1 MHIFWIL
8 LIFLGGMSVL
18 VFAFLLYA
26 YHTAFYSAPRKVIVD
41 GLVLPDDPMY
51 DSSRQSF
58 ENMKAI
64 IRATAHEEVFVT
76 SFDGLRLVGKYYE
89 RSPGAPLHIVFHGY
103 RSGPV
108 GDSAGGFHITETLGH
123 NLLTV
128 YQRASGL
135 SEGHT
140 ITFGVLESKDV
151 LTWVTYACER
161 FGNVP
166 IFLHGISMGAST
178 VLTAAGLD
186 LPSSVVGIIADCG
199 FTSAKDILCSV
210 VKSMHFPVKVTYAAL
225 RLSAKLFG
233 HFDPEA
239 TSAVEGVKK
248 ARVPV
253 MLAHGESDTF
263 VPFAMV
269 HQLYDACAAEKHL
282 LTVAG
287 AAHGMSYLT
296 ETERYEREAC
306 AFISRY
312 LARFEKD
319 PLTASE
325 QT

>member
-1 MHIFWIL
+1 MHIFWII
-8 LIFLGGMSVL
+8 LISAGALGAL
-18 VFAFLLYA
+18 VFSFLLYA

-41 GLVLPDDPMY
+41 GLILPEDPMY
-51 DSSRQSF
+51 DSSRGHF
-58 ENMKAI
+58 EAMKAT
-64 IRATAHEEVFVT
+64 IRATAHEDVSVT
-76 SFDGLRLVGKYYE
+76 SFDGLHLVGQYYE
-89 RSPGAPLHIVFHGY
+89 RTPGAPLHIVFHGY

-108 GDSAGGFHITETLGH
+108 GDGAGGFHITQTLGH

-128 YQRASGL
+128 YQRAAGR

-151 LTWVTYACER
+151 LTWASYACER
-161 FGNVP
+161 FGNTP

-186 LPSSVVGIIADCG
+186 LPSQVVGVIADCG

-210 VKSMHFPVKVTYAAL
+210 VKSRHFPVRVTYAAL

-239 TSAVEGVKK
+239 TSAIEGVKK
-248 ARVPV
+248 AQVPIL
-253 MLAHGESDTF
+253 LAHGESDTF

-269 HQLYDACAAEKHL
+269 HRLYDACASEKYL
-282 LTVAG
+282 LTVPG

-306 AFISRY
+306 AFISRC
-312 LARFEKD
+312 LARFGK
-319 PLTASE
+319 T
-325 QT
+325 